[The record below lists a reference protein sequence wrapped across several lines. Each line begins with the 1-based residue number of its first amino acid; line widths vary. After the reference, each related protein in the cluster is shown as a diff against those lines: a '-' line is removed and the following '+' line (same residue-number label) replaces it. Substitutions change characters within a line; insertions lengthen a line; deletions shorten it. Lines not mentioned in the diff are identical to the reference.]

1 LVVAVRQTSSCWF
14 ARVNQRVQSGLSKY
28 LSEERIARFWVFQ
41 LAGWT
46 GLSIVS
52 YFSLNLWYDQPE
64 AAYVGHNILQS
75 LLGVIVSWPLRYV
88 YRRVWDASLVLRIIY
103 ISIAVVVFAGLWAL
117 LRLAFFQWM
126 TNETGIWSD
135 FGGWFFPSIFIFMC
149 WTALYHGFKY
159 YRLAGEEHDALLR
172 MESARNFETAR
183 AARAEASAREAQL
196 EMLRYQLKPH
206 FLFNTMNAI
215 QSLVAT
221 KRNERATEMI
231 NALSDFLRYSLYS
244 DSKQFVSVKDEL
256 AAVNRY
262 LLIEQARF
270 GERLRVEMNATEEA
284 RDELLP
290 SMLLQ
295 PLVENAI
302 KYAIAQSE
310 KGGTLMIEAYCDAT
324 HLNVDV
330 TDSGADVS
338 ARGDAGTSGV
348 GLSNIRQRLEACYA
362 DDYSFELHRTAEG
375 GVRAAV
381 RIPLG
386 HSEAMN

>member
-1 LVVAVRQTSSCWF
+1 M
-14 ARVNQRVQSGLSKY
+14 NQRVQSVFSKY
-28 LSEERIARFWVFQ
+28 FSEERIARFWVFQ

-64 AAYVGHNILQS
+64 AAYIGHNILQS
-75 LLGVIVSWPLRYV
+75 VLGVLVSWPLRYV
-88 YRRVWDASLVLRIIY
+88 YRRIWNDSLVLRSIY
-103 ISIAVVVFAGLWAL
+103 ISAAVVIFAGVWSI

-126 TNETGIWSD
+126 TSETGLWSD

-159 YRLAGEEHDALLR
+159 YRLAGDEHDALLR
-172 MESARNFETAR
+172 MESARNVEAAR
-183 AARAEASAREAQL
+183 AARAESSAREAQL
-196 EMLRYQLKPH
+196 EMLRYQLNPH
-206 FLFNTMNAI
+206 FLFNSMNAI

-221 KRNERATEMI
+221 GRNERASQMI
-231 NALSDFLRYSLYS
+231 TALSDFLRYSLYS
-244 DSKQFVSVKDEL
+244 DSTPFVSVKDEL
-256 AAVNRY
+256 AALNLY

-270 GERLRVEMNATEEA
+270 GERLTVQMNATDEA
-284 RDELLP
+284 QDELLP

-302 KYAIAQSE
+302 KYAIAKSE

-330 TDSGADVS
+330 TDSGAEIS
-338 ARGDAGTSGV
+338 ARGAVGEPGV
-348 GLSNIRQRLEACYA
+348 GLSNIRQRLEACYSR
-362 DDYSFELHRTAEG
+362 DYDFDLHRTAEG

-381 RIPLG
+381 RIPRG
-386 HSEAMN
+386 FSEAVR